1 MRSHWKSVVMVAAL
15 ALFLGIAAPAWSQAP
30 VNLDADPS
38 AEEYSAHVIPFY
50 KIDDNWFSYLVV
62 SDTSYGALAPS
73 GTTFHLTFYNAA
85 CNLVSDADIRLTA
98 HDSQYFPLH
107 DPEAANGQF
116 NGIPSEGVVLLTP
129 QLGTPA
135 VSPVITYILLIN
147 ANNNSLIRIDSIPC
161 RGPNGVSGTLCTRN
175 AVGGGT
181 GTWLR
186 YSPYNTVAATFGHEG
201 NFQTWLYFFSAAG
214 DLEEELGRYGLPL
227 GTKAY
232 ADGLHVDAWCNEQ
245 YLGSRRLKLECTQRL
260 PLDVFNYTRL
270 HEFPNDNCQGAP
282 GHIVTFASDNGTDP
296 VFEAYSGFQETI
308 AELVPGINLVGT
320 GYMHHRTPVVP
331 VVQ

>member
-15 ALFLGIAAPAWSQAP
+15 ALFLGIAAPAWSQ
-30 VNLDADPS
+30 LGDPM
-38 AEEYSAHVIPFY
+38 AEDYSAHVIPFY

-62 SDTSYGALAPS
+62 SDTSSGALAPS
-73 GTTFHLTFYNAA
+73 GTIFHLTFYDAA

-129 QLGTPA
+129 ALGA
-135 VSPVITYILLIN
+135 SPPSVYPVLTYILLIN

-161 RGPNGVSGTLCTRN
+161 RGPDGTLCVRGAFN
-175 AVGGGT
+175 GGT

-186 YSPYNTVAATFGHEG
+186 YSSYNTIAATFGHEG
-201 NFQTWLYFFSAAG
+201 LFQTWLYFFSATG
-214 DLEEELGRYGLPL
+214 DLEEELGRYGFPL
-227 GTKAY
+227 GTQAY

-260 PLDVFNYTRL
+260 PLSAFNYTRL

-282 GHIVTFASDNGTDP
+282 GHLVTFSSDNGTDP
-296 VFEAYSGFQETI
+296 VGEAYSGFQETI
-308 AELVPGINLVGT
+308 AELVPGINLIGT
-320 GYMHHRTPVVP
+320 GYMHHRSPVVP
-331 VVQ
+331 